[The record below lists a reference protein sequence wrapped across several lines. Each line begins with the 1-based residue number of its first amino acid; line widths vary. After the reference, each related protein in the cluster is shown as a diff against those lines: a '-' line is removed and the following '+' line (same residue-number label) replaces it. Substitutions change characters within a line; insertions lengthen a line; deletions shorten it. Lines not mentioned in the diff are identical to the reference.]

1 VTDLATPDTD
11 PATDPEPWPWHL
23 GPRARIE
30 ELAETGRRLTSQNVT
45 LYEELVEVQQ
55 RIGRA
60 REICQTHYGDP
71 FARRIL
77 HVLNGEQGAR

>member
-1 VTDLATPDTD
+1 LATPDTD

-60 REICQTHYGDP
+60 REILEEREHVDAYV
-71 FARRIL
+71 RRVL
-77 HVLNGEQGAR
+77 HVLNGEPGAR